1 MDRAILVGI
10 DGSKQAIAA
19 LEYAIE
25 LFPDA
30 SITAVSVVNPVA
42 AVAGGETFDGSLF
55 EQQQDLGEE
64 YLQRAVEAAADHDR
78 EIDTELLI
86 GTPARELITYAEDA
100 GVDHIVVGSHG
111 RTGLERMLLGSVA
124 ESVVRRAQVP
134 VTVVR

>member
-1 MDRAILVGI
+1 MDRTILVGI

-19 LEYAIE
+19 LEYAMD

-30 SITAVSVVNPVA
+30 SITAASVVNPVA
-42 AVAGGETFDGSLF
+42 AVAGGEAFDGSLF
-55 EQQQDLGEE
+55 EEQRNLGEE
-64 YLQRAVEAAADHDR
+64 YLQRAVEVAAEHDR

-86 GTPARELITYAEDA
+86 GTPFRELLTYARDA
-100 GVDHIVVGSHG
+100 GIDHIVVGSHG

-124 ESVVRRAQVP
+124 ELVVRRSQVP